1 MNIQNITQSEFNQ
14 IESIRKIIVHDHAQ
28 RFAILDLGQSL
39 GIYGI
44 SWNSDLI
51 EPIIELSQNKDT
63 LWIGVD
69 QKIAAINLKQGYISL
84 SLSLIYPLYQIL
96 IKDNLTAILTEQ
108 EILLFK
114 DNQSLKCY
122 EILPDLSSEIS
133 ALDEDFL
140 IKMFD
145 HSDLILT
152 SEGILKE
159 ANLELLRS

>member
-14 IESIRKIIVHDHAQ
+14 IESSRKIIVHDHAQ

-39 GIYGI
+39 GIYGL

-51 EPIIELSQNKDT
+51 EPILELSQNQDT

-69 QKIAAINLKQGYISL
+69 QKIAAINLKQGYICL

-122 EILPDLSSEIS
+122 EILPDLGSEIS
-133 ALDEDFL
+133 ALGEDFS

-145 HSDLILT
+145 DSRLILT
-152 SEGILKE
+152 PEGVLKDP
-159 ANLELLRS
+159 NLVTV